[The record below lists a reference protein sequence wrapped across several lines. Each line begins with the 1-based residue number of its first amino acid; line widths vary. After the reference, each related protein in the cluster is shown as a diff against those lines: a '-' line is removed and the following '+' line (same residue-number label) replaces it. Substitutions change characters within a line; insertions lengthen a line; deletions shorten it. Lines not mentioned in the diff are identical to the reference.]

1 MPTPSSF
8 DKVETVILGGGQ
20 GSRLFPLTLER
31 SKPAI
36 NFGGKYR
43 LIDIPISNSIN
54 SGIRKIF
61 VLTQYL
67 SAGLH
72 RHITR
77 TYRLDN
83 FSDGFV
89 EILAAEQTLT
99 QIEWFQG
106 TADAV
111 RRNLRYL
118 MRNPVDHILI
128 LAGDQMYRMDFREL
142 LATHIKNDADITL
155 GATMIPEQDVP
166 RMGILKPDVEGRI
179 HEVVEKPDSPEEI
192 ERMAS
197 EGDVLDRFRS
207 NYVTS
212 RHIGSM
218 GIYVFK
224 REALLELL
232 EDTSMQS
239 FAREI
244 VPHAVP
250 NRRVFAHPFEGY
262 WVDVGTIRSY
272 YDANLELTDPAPRL
286 NLYKGSTP
294 IFSRHRSLPAAKLMG
309 CKVDQ
314 AIIGEGSI
322 LDGATLNRAI
332 VGLRSAI
339 LTGTTI
345 RNSIILGNDFM
356 DEELDQGIYR
366 SEIGPHAT
374 IENAIIDK
382 NVTVGEGTRVIG
394 SDEMADCNE
403 ENYYVRDGLVVI
415 PQGAKILPGT
425 EITV

>member
-1 MPTPSSF
+1 MPTANSF

-20 GSRLFPLTLER
+20 GTRLFPLTLER

-36 NFGGKYR
+36 SFGGKYR

-118 MRNPVDHILI
+118 LRNPVDHILI

-142 LATHIKNDADITL
+142 LATHIRNNADITL
-155 GATMIPEQDVP
+155 GATMIPDHDVP
-166 RMGILKPDVEGRI
+166 RMGILKPDVHGRI
-179 HEVVEKPDSPEEI
+179 HEVVEKPESPEEI

-232 EDTSMQS
+232 DDASMQS
-239 FAREI
+239 FAHEI
-244 VPHAVP
+244 VPWAVP
-250 NRRVFAHPFEGY
+250 RYRVFAHPFEGY
-262 WVDVGTIRSY
+262 WVDVGTISSY
-272 YDANLELTDPAPRL
+272 FEANLELTDPSPRL
-286 NLYKGSTP
+286 NLYQGSTP
-294 IFSRHRSLPAAKLMG
+294 IFSRHRSLPAAKLMK
-309 CKVDQ
+309 CNVDQ

-332 VGLRSAI
+332 IGLRSAI
-339 LTGTTI
+339 CAGTTI
-345 RNSIILGNDFM
+345 KNSIILGNDFM

-382 NVTVGEGTRVIG
+382 NVTVGEGARLIG
-394 SDEMADCNE
+394 SSEMADCNE
-403 ENYYVRDGLVVI
+403 ESYYVRDGLIVI
-415 PQGAKILPGT
+415 PQGTEIPPGT